1 MSRIRIIPLQF
12 AGVEM
17 LEKML
22 PILTTRFKME
32 TIISTRRLD
41 LTPFFNPVRSQYNAN
56 DIIQK
61 LVPMAEEGDKIV
73 GVTDLDLFIPV
84 LSYIFGQAYLGGS
97 VALISGHRLEN
108 ARYGLANDPKLF
120 SARLI
125 KCIIHELGHAFGL
138 KHCLMPG
145 CVMVSTTYV
154 EEMDQKSDV
163 FCRKCQAELNQ
174 LQDKPYPPRGI
185 FS

>member
-12 AGVEM
+12 AGVEV
-17 LEKML
+17 LEMML
-22 PILTTRFKME
+22 PILTSRFKIE
-32 TIISTRRLD
+32 TILSTRRLEM
-41 LTPFFNPVRSQYNAN
+41 TPFFNPVRSQYNAN
-56 DIIQK
+56 DIIKK
-61 LVPMAEEGDKIV
+61 LVPLTEENDKIV

-97 VALISGHRLEN
+97 VALVSGHRLVN

-120 SARLI
+120 SERLL

-138 KHCLMPG
+138 KHCLLPG

-154 EEMDQKSDV
+154 EEMDQKSDI
-163 FCRKCQAELNQ
+163 FCRKCQTELTT
-174 LQDKPYPPRGI
+174 LQAKAWE
-185 FS
+185 